1 LHCVNECPHK
11 DRCTRMCVCVCVS
24 LIWLDLLPVTVST
37 VTAEL

>member
-11 DRCTRMCVCVCVS
+11 DRCTRMCVCVG